1 LGVTGGLL
9 SIGEIKLEG
18 DDGVKE
24 RERAEGRGG
33 YIERDSDVASNIM
46 SRIRSDPLKKDV

>member
-1 LGVTGGLL
+1 M
-9 SIGEIKLEG
+9 GEIKLEG

-24 RERAEGRGG
+24 RERPEGRGG
-33 YIERDSDVASNIM
+33 YIERDSYVASIMM

>member
-1 LGVTGGLL
+1 LL
-9 SIGEIKLEG
+9 FIGEIKLEG